1 MPDGLILFLAFLF
14 LAHWIAFTRLAVIRG
29 QLYYW
34 LLSLLFLLLTTSFT
48 LRILMPDFE
57 LMGQPLH
64 LLFRY
69 TAWAL
74 AAVTIPM
81 MIFRVRKR
89 RASVTDADN
98 SN

>member
-1 MPDGLILFLAFLF
+1 MPNWLIIFLALLF

-34 LLSLLFLLLTTSFT
+34 LLSLLFLLLTSSFT
-48 LRILMPDFE
+48 IRLLLPDFDI
-57 LMGQPLH
+57 MGQPLH

-74 AAVTIPM
+74 GAVTIPM
-81 MIFRVRKR
+81 MILRLRKR
-89 RASVTDADN
+89 RAILPSAGESD
-98 SN
+98 